1 MKSFIF
7 ILMFFIIG
15 VLLIISN
22 NNLSM
27 YQQSN
32 VVKFSELSVEW
43 FDNLYLNFQILV
55 KEVVK
60 LNWLPK

>member
-1 MKSFIF
+1 MKIFIL

-15 VLLIISN
+15 ALLIISN
-22 NNLSM
+22 NNLAM

-32 VVKFSELSVEW
+32 VVEFSELYIEW
-43 FDNLYLNFQILV
+43 FDGLYANSQILA
-55 KEVVK
+55 KEIAK

>member
-1 MKSFIF
+1 MKSFIL

-15 VLLIISN
+15 GLLIISN

-32 VVKFSELSVEW
+32 VVKFSELYVEW
-43 FDNLYLNFQILV
+43 FDGLYTNSQILI
-55 KEVVK
+55 KEIIK
-60 LNWLPK
+60 LNWLPR

>member
-1 MKSFIF
+1 MKIFIF

-15 VLLIISN
+15 ALLIISN
-22 NNLSM
+22 NNLAM

-32 VVKFSELSVEW
+32 VVEFSELYVEW
-43 FDNLYLNFQILV
+43 FDGLYANSQILI
-55 KEVVK
+55 KEIVK

>member
-7 ILMFFIIG
+7 ILMFFIFS

-27 YQQSN
+27 CQQAN
-32 VVKFSELSVEW
+32 VVKFSELYVEW
-43 FDNLYLNFQILV
+43 FDNLYLNFQILF
-55 KEVVK
+55 KETVR
-60 LNWLPK
+60 LNWLPR

>member
-7 ILMFFIIG
+7 ILMFFIVG

-22 NNLSM
+22 NNLLM

-32 VVKFSELSVEW
+32 VVKFSELYVEW
-43 FDNLYLNFQILV
+43 FDSLYANSQILV
-55 KEVVK
+55 KEIIK
-60 LNWLPK
+60 LNWLPR

>member
-1 MKSFIF
+1 MKIFSF

-22 NNLSM
+22 NNLTM
-27 YQQSN
+27 YQPSN
-32 VVKFSELSVEW
+32 IEKFSELYIEW
-43 FDNLYLNFQILV
+43 VDGLYLNSQILI
-55 KEVVK
+55 KEIIK

>member
-7 ILMFFIIG
+7 ILMFFIVG

-27 YQQSN
+27 YQQLN
-32 VVKFSELSVEW
+32 VVKFSELYVEW
-43 FDNLYLNFQILV
+43 FDSLYANSQILV
-55 KEVVK
+55 KEIIK
-60 LNWLPK
+60 LNWFPR

>member
-1 MKSFIF
+1 MKVFIF

-15 VLLIISN
+15 ALLIISN
-22 NNLSM
+22 NNLVM

-32 VVKFSELSVEW
+32 VGEFSELYVEW
-43 FDNLYLNFQILV
+43 VDGLYANSQILV
-55 KEVVK
+55 KEIAK

>member
-1 MKSFIF
+1 MKGFIF
-7 ILMFFIIG
+7 ILMFFIVG

-22 NNLSM
+22 NNLAM

-32 VVKFSELSVEW
+32 VVSFSELYVEW
-43 FDNLYLNFQILV
+43 FDSIYVNSQILV
-55 KEVVK
+55 KEIVK